1 MTTATATKTS
11 TYHITIPVETYIWG
25 SIEAPADL
33 SRDEVIKLITWE
45 TTETFESQESFKAF
59 RSAALDTVEVRP
71 IDVDIEE
78 ETND

>member
-11 TYHITIPVETYIWG
+11 TYHITIPFGTTLEGTIK
-25 SIEAPADL
+25 APAGL

-45 TTETFESQESFKAF
+45 ATVDFDYCESFTEA
-59 RSAALDTVEVRP
+59 RDSAMFAVETNAA
-71 IDVDIEE
+71 DVDIEE